1 MRAIKNNGGFMK
13 TKRVLA
19 TLMLAG
25 AAASA
30 NATLVGDSVH
40 IAQNFPTIGAEFYP
54 TDAVVGS
61 NVEFTWPAVLTLDI
75 GATAI
80 DIRFATIG
88 FQNVPAGGINHNG
101 PIVWGLNDSLGG
113 PLLGISN
120 FATNSAFSAS
130 NIMFGDDYIGF
141 NLDNLAFTSGQFIH
155 VDLNFAAPSAVAEP
169 GSLALFGLGLLGLAF
184 ARRVARKAG

>member
-1 MRAIKNNGGFMK
+1 MK

-30 NATLVGDSVH
+30 NATLVGDTVH

-54 TDAVVGS
+54 TNAVVGS

-75 GATAI
+75 GASAI
-80 DIRFATIG
+80 DIRFASIG

-113 PLLGISN
+113 SLLGISN
-120 FATNSAFSAS
+120 FATNSAFSAA
-130 NIMFGDDYIGF
+130 NIIYGDDYIGF
-141 NLDNLAFTSGQFIH
+141 NLDNLSFANGQFIH
-155 VDLNFAAPSAVAEP
+155 VDLDFAAPSAVPEP
-169 GSLALFGLGLLGLAF
+169 ASLALIGLGLLGLAF
-184 ARRVARKAG
+184 SRRMVRKTG

>member
-1 MRAIKNNGGFMK
+1 M
-13 TKRVLA
+13 
-19 TLMLAG
+19 TLVLAG

-40 IAQNFPTIGAEFYP
+40 IAQNFPTIGAEWYP
-54 TDAVVGS
+54 TNAVVGS
-61 NVEFTWPAVLTLDI
+61 NVEFSWPAVLTLDI
-75 GATAI
+75 GAAAV
-80 DIRFATIG
+80 DIHFANVG
-88 FQNVPAGGINHNG
+88 FQNVPAGGNNHNG
-101 PIVWGLNDSLGG
+101 PIVWGLNDSQGG
-113 PLLGISN
+113 PLLGVSH

-130 NIMFGDDYIGF
+130 NIIFGADYIGF

-184 ARRVARKAG
+184 SRRILKKTDQS

>member
-1 MRAIKNNGGFMK
+1 MK

-40 IAQNFPTIGAEFYP
+40 IAQNFPTIGAEWYP
-54 TDAVVGS
+54 TNAVVGS
-61 NVEFTWPAVLTLDI
+61 NVEFSWPAVLTLDV
-75 GATAI
+75 GAAAI

-88 FQNVPAGGINHNG
+88 FQDVPAGGINHNG

-113 PLLGISN
+113 PLVGISH
-120 FATNSAFSAS
+120 FATNSAFSAA

-141 NLDNLAFTSGQFIH
+141 NLDNLSFTSGQFIH
-155 VDLNFAAPSAVAEP
+155 VDLDFAAPSAIAEP
-169 GSLALFGLGLLGLAF
+169 GSLALIGLGLLGLAF
-184 ARRVARKAG
+184 SRRLIKKADQTR